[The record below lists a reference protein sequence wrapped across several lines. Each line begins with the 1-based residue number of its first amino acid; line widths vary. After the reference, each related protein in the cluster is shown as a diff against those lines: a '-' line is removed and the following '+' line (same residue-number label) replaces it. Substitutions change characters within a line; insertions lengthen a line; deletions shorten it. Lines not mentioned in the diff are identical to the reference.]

1 MYRSKKEKEAAEAA
15 AVAGERYLRFP
26 SPRNLELYKKAL
38 EALERVQSG

>member
-15 AVAGERYLRFP
+15 AVAGERYFRFP
-26 SPRNLELYKKAL
+26 SPRNMNLWKRAL